1 VQLGALRSDAA
12 ARGAWSRLQKQHGD
26 LLGSLALSID
36 RKDLGGG
43 KGVYYRMQA
52 GPLASEADARGLC
65 SRLKQ
70 RHVDCLIVS
79 L

>member
-1 VQLGALRSDAA
+1 
-12 ARGAWSRLQKQHGD
+12 LQKQHSD

-36 RKDLGGG
+36 RKDMGAD
-43 KGVYYRMQA
+43 KGVFFRMQA
-52 GPLASEADARGLC
+52 GPLASESDARGLC

-70 RHVDCLIVS
+70 RRVDCLIVH